1 MRNKIFKITFFLAV
15 TLIISSCLKDNVGED
30 WTSTLKGK
38 MYAEIWNGGFQ
49 SMGLAP
55 VPDAVTFR
63 FLVNIASDKPP
74 TQDITVTIAV
84 NSAALDSYNAL
95 KGTSYLLYPYIEVL
109 DPSLTIKAGTRNAY
123 AHVKVWN
130 ADQLNACDNYVA
142 PISIMDA
149 TGGVIPADPLNVG
162 SRLMG
167 LPISNPY
174 AGDYH
179 VVGYRKH
186 PTAGIFTVDKTETLS
201 TIDCKTVTKNGF
213 GDYPYDVTIQV
224 TTNTIIVGGVTC
236 YKVIV
241 HTIDPG
247 TGAFVAG
254 ETQYDTFTGV
264 ATQVPIPVTN
274 DVNYYNPVE
283 KKFVLNMAYNAAA
296 PRIAYEVLTK
306 E

>member
-1 MRNKIFKITFFLAV
+1 MRNKIFKIISFLALALV
-15 TLIISSCLKDNVGED
+15 VSSCLKDDMGED

-38 MYAEIWNGGFQ
+38 MYAEVWNGGFQ
-49 SMGLAP
+49 SLGLASSPDP
-55 VPDAVTFR
+55 VIFK
-63 FLVNIASDKPP
+63 FLVNIASDQPP
-74 TQDITVTIAV
+74 THDITVTIAV
-84 NSAALDSYNAL
+84 NPDALDRYNAL
-95 KGTSYLLYPYIEVL
+95 KGTSYKLYPFIEVL
-109 DPSLTIKAGTRNAY
+109 DPTLTIKAGTRNAY

-149 TGGVIPADPLNVG
+149 TGGVIPADPINTG

-186 PTAGIFTVDKTETLS
+186 PALGILPVDKTETLS
-201 TIDCKTVTKNGF
+201 TIDCKTVTKSGF

-241 HTIDPG
+241 HVVDPASG
-247 TGAFVAG
+247 SFVAG
-254 ETQYDTFTGV
+254 ETQYETFTGT
-264 ATQVPIPVTN
+264 ATAVPIPVTN

-296 PRIAYEVLTK
+296 PRIAYEVLTR